1 LESWNRFIHKTAEA
15 LESTLLKAVTDSS
28 KYFHIIVKAYPLAP
42 ISDNKEPSFGIC
54 RVKPCETLT
63 GRILHKCTKPAIRI

>member
-1 LESWNRFIHKTAEA
+1 MKLALAKLESRFQKTAEA
-15 LESTLLKAVTDSS
+15 LESTLLSAVTDSS

-42 ISDNKEPSFGIC
+42 ISDNKEPSFGIY

-63 GRILHKCTKPAIRI
+63 YQDLT